1 MDGIILINKEKDYTS
16 HDVVAKVK
24 KMLKVKV
31 GHTGT
36 LDPNATG
43 VLPLLLGNATKVSKY
58 LINHDK
64 EYIAELKLGIKTD
77 TADGEGKV
85 IAEKKVDINE
95 LLNNKSLKDNNENIN
110 SEREDKKVL
119 EEKLQEILNSFVGK
133 MLQKPPMYSA
143 IKINGK
149 KLYEYARKNQ
159 KVEVEPREI
168 EIYNIKL
175 INFDTKE
182 NIIKFKVNCSKGTY
196 IRTLCENISEKLNT
210 YGYMKELQRTKVGNF
225 CIENAITIEELEKII
240 NEQIKINSSK
250 ENDNINKNIIENKI
264 DIDNNKN
271 FFITIEK
278 LFENNENFIL
288 NQDLLDKFLNGVMI
302 KNNKNDGIYKV
313 YIDNKFIGIGINKE
327 KRLKRDIII

>member
-77 TADGEGKV
+77 TADKEGKI
-85 IAEKKVDINE
+85 IAEKKVDIKE
-95 LLNNKSLKDNNENIN
+95 LFNNKSLKDNNENIN